1 MNLVLTY
8 PMANEMPRVYH
19 VIERWGCGYTNEDN
33 KGLNERTQGH
43 PMLKPNSKLM
53 HVKSKGNIGLG

>member
-1 MNLVLTY
+1 
-8 PMANEMPRVYH
+8 MANEMPRVYH